1 MTHEQFI
8 EHIAPLVQKIAPM
21 YGIQVCSP
29 IIAQA
34 CLESAYG
41 TSYKGQPPR
50 NNLFGMKYRNGRVTC
65 NSGTFID
72 NSAEQKTNGTYVEVT
87 DVWYSFASYED
98 SVRGYF
104 QFINVPNYANLKGVT
119 DPLTYLTRIK
129 ADGYATSNDYVNR
142 VMAVIN
148 KYDLTK
154 YDKKGEI
161 KMAANGAE
169 SSLVTFVDWTP
180 KYTKANVKKIGI
192 TPHHMA
198 GIMTA
203 KGCLEMHKNGKQSA
217 SAQYYIGNEGDMAQA
232 VHEKD
237 RGWTSGSYSNDS
249 THVTIEVSNCSGAP
263 DWKISDKAYASLV
276 KLCADIC
283 KRNGIPQLIYTG
295 DKNGSLTEHKM
306 FQNTACPGPYLHNLI
321 ASGKLSQDV
330 NALLKNTPVNPVSPD
345 GKFIYDGLDFSPVFN
360 PTFYSSK
367 YPDLAQNGCTTP
379 AMLFTHFTEMGLP
392 KEKRQAHPDFDVVKY
407 MAVETDLAEFCGNDP
422 MAYAKHYILCGKQ
435 EIAEGKRAPFM
446 T

>member
-1 MTHEQFI
+1 MNFI
-8 EHIAPLVQKIAPM
+8 DVIAPLVQEIGPK
-21 YGIQVCSP
+21 YGIAVNSP
-29 IIAQA
+29 VIAQA
-34 CLESAYG
+34 ILESASG
-41 TSYKGQPPR
+41 TSELAVNC
-50 NNLFGMKYRNGRVTC
+50 NNYFGLKYRPGRCPTALSDPYVKVG
-65 NSGTFID
+65 S
-72 NSAEQKTNGTYVEVT
+72 EQKPDGSYVSSPMLWFKFPNAKACVT
-87 DVWYSFASYED
+87 
-98 SVRGYF
+98 GYYD
-104 QFINVPNYANLKGVT
+104 FINISTYANLKGVT

-142 VMAVIN
+142 VMAVID

-154 YDKKGEI
+154 YDKKGDNI

-367 YPDLAQNGCTTP
+367 YSDLAKNGCTTP

-446 T
+446 

>member
-41 TSYKGQPPR
+41 TSELAVNAKNYFGLKFRKGRCPSAMPMPYKKKGSEQRPDGSYVVYDMDW
-50 NNLFGMKYRNGRVTC
+50 FQFATMEACVT
-65 NSGTFID
+65 
-72 NSAEQKTNGTYVEVT
+72 
-87 DVWYSFASYED
+87 
-98 SVRGYF
+98 GYF
-104 QFINVPNYANLKGVT
+104 DFINVANYANLKGVT
-119 DPLTYLTRIK
+119 DPYTYLVNIK

-142 VMAVIN
+142 VMAVIKN
-148 KYDLTK
+148 NNLTIYDS
-154 YDKKGEI
+154 KGDI

-169 SSLVTFVDWTP
+169 SSLVSYVNWTP
-180 KYTKANVKKIGI
+180 KYSRTTAKKIGI

-203 KGCLEMHKNGKQSA
+203 KQCADYHKNSKVSA
-217 SAQYYIGNEGDMAQA
+217 SATYYIGNDGDIAQA

-237 RGWTSGSYSNDS
+237 RAWTSGSASNDNS
-249 THVTIEVSNCSGAP
+249 HVTIEVSNCSGAP

-330 NALLKNTPVNPVSPD
+330 NALLKDTPVNPVTPD
-345 GKFIYDGLDFSPVFN
+345 GKFMYDGLDFSPVFN
-360 PTFYSSK
+360 PTFYSAK
-367 YPDLAQNGCTTP
+367 YPDLAKNGCTTP
-379 AMLFTHFTEMGLP
+379 AMLFTHFTQMGLP
-392 KEKRQAHPDFDVVKY
+392 VEKRQAHQDFDVVKY
-407 MAVETDLAEFCGNDP
+407 MAVETDLAEFLGDDP
-422 MAYAKHYILCGKQ
+422 MAYAKHYIMFGKQ

-446 T
+446 